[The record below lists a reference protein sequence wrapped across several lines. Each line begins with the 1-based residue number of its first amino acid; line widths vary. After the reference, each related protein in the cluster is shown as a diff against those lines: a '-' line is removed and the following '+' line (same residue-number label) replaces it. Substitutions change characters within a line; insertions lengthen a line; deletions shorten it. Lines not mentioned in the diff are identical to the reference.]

1 MRELFDSILLCNKS
15 WRILRLRNM
24 VTTSKTHVDTRA
36 RESSDTQA
44 SRMFGDENR
53 HEHVQMSLRPQT
65 HSLFVVHGE
74 LVEVLVG
81 LNRRWDVL
89 DRPAAALPPQRLF
102 LLHDQTNI
110 VQLSQ

>member
-1 MRELFDSILLCNKS
+1 
-15 WRILRLRNM
+15 M

-65 HSLFVVHGE
+65 HSLFVVHCE
-74 LVEVLVG
+74 LVEVLVR
-81 LNRRWDVL
+81 LNGWRDVL
-89 DRPAAALPPQRLF
+89 DRPTAAFARQRL
-102 LLHDQTNI
+102 LLQSTKSD
-110 VQLSQ
+110 SK